1 MDKIKLF
8 YYFYKEKDEIR
19 NRNVTGVETCALRIC
34 EMVTEAFM
42 TTKTQARETL
52 SVSINS
58 LGKLCK
64 KRIATQPYLQG
75 VERIVELGNVC
86 RILSRNGF
94 LDIIG
99 CSLELFKVLLLRSED
114 QPVCCSSCNE
124 HLHINHIV
132 ELLDVHT

>member
-75 VERIVELGNVC
+75 VERIEIGRASCRERVKWVEERRVSSKREWNV
-86 RILSRNGF
+86 G
-94 LDIIG
+94 
-99 CSLELFKVLLLRSED
+99 E
-114 QPVCCSSCNE
+114 E
-124 HLHINHIV
+124 HV
-132 ELLDVHT
+132 QSMY